1 MNAAS
6 GSARNLCIAAASVP
20 STCRVF
26 DATGREVGSAYMEL
40 TGYAA
45 ELKL

>member
-1 MNAAS
+1 VRDAA
-6 GSARNLCIAAASVP
+6 GL
-20 STCRVF
+20 
-26 DATGREVGSAYMEL
+26 DVGSAYMEL

>member
-1 MNAAS
+1 
-6 GSARNLCIAAASVP
+6 
-20 STCRVF
+20 VF